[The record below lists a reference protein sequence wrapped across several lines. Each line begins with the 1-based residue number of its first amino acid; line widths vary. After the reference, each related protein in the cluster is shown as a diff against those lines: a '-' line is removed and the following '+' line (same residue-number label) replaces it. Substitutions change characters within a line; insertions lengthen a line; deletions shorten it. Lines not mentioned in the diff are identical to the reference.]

1 MVSQLIRT
9 ILDENNP
16 GTSSSME
23 DRLSLFEDK
32 AEDKRM
38 RIQANNFLSQASIY
52 AADLDTVQKNRF
64 YFLKPALL
72 RIKQNFLD
80 DFEEYLLSRSI
91 DASPV
96 KNLVS
101 MFAHFIPDTFYA
113 EWSVLGIEDR
123 LVVFDLLLSLLVGST
138 LNTGDR
144 LKLYFDELLKLHSL
158 VAVYSS
164 VLVKDCD
171 DDFEKIANFLDKI
184 DDEEERLKKKLF
196 DVLVSPLQV
205 KSEIDRY
212 ISELEDENEFIDKII
227 DESFQNAIH
236 YSKLIVKKVISNELS
251 RFEPLFLLSRYRF
264 ESLYDWI
271 SALEEYDTPWI
282 SDKLL
287 KDLEM

>member
-264 ESLYDWI
+264 ESLYEWI

>member
-23 DRLSLFEDK
+23 DRFSLFEDK

-144 LKLYFDELLKLHSL
+144 LKLYFDELLKLYSL

-264 ESLYDWI
+264 ESLYEWI

>member
-72 RIKQNFLD
+72 KIKQHFLD

-138 LNTGDR
+138 LNTGDE
-144 LKLYFDELLKLHSL
+144 LKIYFDELLKLYSL

-212 ISELEDENEFIDKII
+212 MSELDDENEFIDKII

-236 YSKLIVKKVISNELS
+236 YSRLIVKKVISNELS

-264 ESLYDWI
+264 ESLYEWI

>member
-1 MVSQLIRT
+1 
-9 ILDENNP
+9 
-16 GTSSSME
+16 ME
-23 DRLSLFEDK
+23 DGLSLFEDK

-144 LKLYFDELLKLHSL
+144 LKLYFDELLKLYSL

-264 ESLYDWI
+264 ESLYEWI